1 MDGRRHQRYQF
12 HKAATI
18 SWMST
23 DGLASCVGNCFEAST
38 HGLSAEAPQFIPV
51 GTKTTIHLDG
61 FDEGIEAKVR
71 TCRKIRFCYR
81 IGFQLSVPLPLAVR
95 EQLTVSRA
103 APEFNDRHFASSQ
116 SAPPRSP
123 LRP

>member
-1 MDGRRHQRYQF
+1 MEHRRHQRYQF

-18 SWMST
+18 SWLST
-23 DGLASCVGNCFEAST
+23 DGRTSCVGNCFEAST
-38 HGLSAEAPQFIPV
+38 HGLSAEAAQFISV

-71 TCRKIRFCYR
+71 DCRKIHFWYR
-81 IGFQLSVPLPLAVR
+81 IGFQLTVPLPLAVR
-95 EQLTVSRA
+95 EQLIASRA
-103 APEFNDRHFASSQ
+103 TSESNASYFVSSQ
-116 SAPPRSP
+116 SAPAQSP

>member
-1 MDGRRHQRYQF
+1 MDSRRHQRFPF
-12 HKAATI
+12 HTAATI
-18 SWMST
+18 SWT
-23 DGLASCVGNCFEAST
+23 IAGGRTSCVGNCFDAST

-71 TCRKIRFCYR
+71 DCRKFHFWYR
-81 IGFQLSVPLPLAVR
+81 IGFQLIAALPLAVR
-95 EQLTVSRA
+95 EQLIVSRT
-103 APEFNDRHFASSQ
+103 ASESNARRSAGLQ
-116 SAPPRSP
+116 SAPARSP